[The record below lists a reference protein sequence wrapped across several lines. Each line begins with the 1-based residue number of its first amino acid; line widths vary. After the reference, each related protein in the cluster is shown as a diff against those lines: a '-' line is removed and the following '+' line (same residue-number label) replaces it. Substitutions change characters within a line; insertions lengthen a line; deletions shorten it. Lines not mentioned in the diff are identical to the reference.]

1 MSKNTQ
7 LCEKAIKTLH
17 FAIYICIWRC
27 VFFLILQLKQH
38 STAGWMQ
45 EPMWESNYFCLS
57 ESEKWVK
64 ALVTQVCL
72 TLCKPMDCS
81 ALPVGLPRQEH
92 WSGLPLPSLRL
103 LPDPGVSCA
112 AGRLLPSESPG
123 RPKATPTMRLE
134 PMALRLGLS
143 FCLN

>member
-7 LCEKAIKTLH
+7 LCEKAIKILH

-38 STAGWMQ
+38 STTGWMQ
-45 EPMWESNYFCLS
+45 EPVWESSYFCLS

-64 ALVTQVCL
+64 ALVAQLCL
-72 TLCKPMDCS
+72 TLCNPMDCS
-81 ALPVGLPRQEH
+81 SLSIGFPRQEY
-92 WSGLPLPSLRL
+92 WSRLPLPSLRH
-103 LPDPGVSCA
+103 LPDPGISCIT
-112 AGRLLPSESPG
+112 GRFLLSESPG
-123 RPKATPTMRLE
+123 KPKATPNMGLE
-134 PMALRLGLS
+134 PMTLRLGLS